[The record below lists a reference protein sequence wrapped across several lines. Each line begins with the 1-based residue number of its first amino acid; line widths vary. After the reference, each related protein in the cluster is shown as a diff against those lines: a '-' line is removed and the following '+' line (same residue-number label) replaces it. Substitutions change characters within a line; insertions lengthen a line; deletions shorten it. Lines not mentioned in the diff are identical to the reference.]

1 MMIFAAGF
9 LTLVIG
15 ATAPQTAAAPQKPA
29 PNQPAKNGPVTLDG
43 CVEASQTAKNAFT
56 LDEDGRTYVLK
67 GVDVRE
73 FVGKHVEVIGA
84 LPKRFTVVGGLYPS
98 ANVAGQAGAID
109 PTTAAIAAQSGPT
122 SQSSRPTVDFTV
134 KSVRLLPGTCETA
147 K

>member
-1 MMIFAAGF
+1 MILAAAF
-9 LTLVIG
+9 LTVVIG
-15 ATAPQTAAAPQKPA
+15 AVAPQTAAAPQKPA
-29 PNQPAKNGPVTLDG
+29 AKESAKNGPVTLTG

-67 GVDVRE
+67 GVDVRD
-73 FVGKHVEVIGA
+73 FAGKHVEVIGA
-84 LPKRFTVVGGLYPS
+84 LPKRFTIVGGLYPS

-122 SQSSRPTVDFTV
+122 SQSSRPTIDFTV
-134 KSVRLLPGTCETA
+134 KSVRLLSGTCETP

>member
-1 MMIFAAGF
+1 MMFAAAF

-15 ATAPQTAAAPQKPA
+15 AMAPQTAAAPQKPA
-29 PNQPAKNGPVTLDG
+29 ANQQAKNGPVTLDG

-84 LPKRFTVVGGLYPS
+84 LPKRFTIVGGLYPS
-98 ANVAGQAGAID
+98 ANVAGQAGSID
-109 PTTAAIAAQSGPT
+109 PTKAAMAAQSGPT

-134 KSVRLLPGTCETA
+134 KSVRLLSGTCE
-147 K
+147 

>member
-1 MMIFAAGF
+1 MMFSAAF

-15 ATAPQTAAAPQKPA
+15 ATASQTAAAPQKPA
-29 PNQPAKNGPVTLDG
+29 ANQPPKNGPVTLSG

-56 LDEDGRTYVLK
+56 LDEDGRTYNLK

-84 LPKRFTVVGGLYPS
+84 LPKRFTIVGGLYPS

-109 PTTAAIAAQSGPT
+109 PTKAAMAAQSGPT
-122 SQSSRPTVDFTV
+122 SQSARPSIEFTV
-134 KSVRLLPGTCETA
+134 KSVRVLSDTCETA

>member
-1 MMIFAAGF
+1 MIVAAAF

-15 ATAPQTAAAPQKPA
+15 ATAPQTAAAPQNA
-29 PNQPAKNGPVTLDG
+29 SGNQPAKNAPVTLNG

-73 FVGKHVEVIGA
+73 FVGKQVEVIGA
-84 LPKRFTVVGGLYPS
+84 LPKRFTIVGGLYPS

-109 PTTAAIAAQSGPT
+109 PTKAAIAAQSGPT

-134 KSVRLLPGTCETA
+134 KSVRLLPGTCETP

>member
-1 MMIFAAGF
+1 MMLAAGF
-9 LTLVIG
+9 LTLLIG
-15 ATAPQTAAAPQKPA
+15 ASAPQAAAGQQRAPA
-29 PNQPAKNGPVTLDG
+29 NQPSKNGPVTLNG

-67 GVDVRE
+67 GVDVRD
-73 FVGKHVEVIGA
+73 FVGKQVEVIGA
-84 LPKRFTVVGGLYPS
+84 MPKRLTIVGGLYPS

-109 PTTAAIAAQSGPT
+109 PTKAAMAAQSGPT
-122 SQSSRPTVDFTV
+122 SQSPKPTVEFTV

>member
-1 MMIFAAGF
+1 MIVAAGL
-9 LTLVIG
+9 LTMLIG
-15 ATAPQTAAAPQKPA
+15 ATAPHTAAAPQNA
-29 PNQPAKNGPVTLDG
+29 SANQPAKNAPVTLDG

-67 GVDVRE
+67 GVNVRD

-84 LPKRFTVVGGLYPS
+84 MPKRLTIVGGLYPS

-109 PTTAAIAAQSGPT
+109 PTKAAMAAQSGPT
-122 SQSSRPTVDFTV
+122 SQSPKPTVEFTV
-134 KSVRLLPGTCETA
+134 KSVRLLSGACETP

>member
-1 MMIFAAGF
+1 MMFAAAF

-15 ATAPQTAAAPQKPA
+15 AMAPQTAAAPQKPA
-29 PNQPAKNGPVTLDG
+29 ANQQAKNGPVTLDG

-56 LDEDGRTYVLK
+56 LDQDGRTYALK

-84 LPKRFTVVGGLYPS
+84 LPKRFTIVGGLYPS

-109 PTTAAIAAQSGPT
+109 PTKAAMAAQSGPT

-134 KSVRLLPGTCETA
+134 KSVRLLSGTCETA

>member
-1 MMIFAAGF
+1 MMFAAAF

-15 ATAPQTAAAPQKPA
+15 AMAPQTAAAPQKPA
-29 PNQPAKNGPVTLDG
+29 ANQQAKNGPVTLDG

-56 LDEDGRTYVLK
+56 LDQDGRTYALK

-73 FVGKHVEVIGA
+73 FVGKHVAVIGA
-84 LPKRFTVVGGLYPS
+84 LPKRFTIVGGLYPS

-109 PTTAAIAAQSGPT
+109 PTKAAMAAQSGPT

-134 KSVRLLPGTCETA
+134 KSVRLLSGTCETP

>member
-1 MMIFAAGF
+1 MTFAAAF
-9 LTLVIG
+9 LILMIG
-15 ATAPQTAAAPQKPA
+15 ATAEQTAAAPQKPTA
-29 PNQPAKNGPVTLDG
+29 DQPSRNGPVTLDG

-56 LDEDGRTYVLK
+56 LDQDGRTYALK

-84 LPKRFTVVGGLYPS
+84 LPKRFTIVGGLYPS

-109 PTTAAIAAQSGPT
+109 PTKAAMAAQSGPT

-134 KSVRLLPGTCETA
+134 KSVRLLSGTCETP